1 MVLFLG
7 CLGVYCVFGSLV
19 SIAGVAIVDIL
30 PGFHL
35 LGRDSGVFNSTTT
48 LGCLLLFSSFSLY
61 FLLLS
66 SPSQPSLPHY
76 PSPSRH
82 SLHQLHII
90 CPRFGFRNQSRAPI
104 RSHSFTSSTAKNT
117 TAFLFIYLHSTV
129 YYYPSSIHL
138 STSTTT
144 QTANTTQVLPPPLL
158 QPLHRNSPHLHP
170 LLPLHAPLHR
180 PIPLLPLHPRLPT
193 LLLQPR

>member
-1 MVLFLG
+1 MFLVLWFR
-7 CLGVYCVFGSLV
+7 SLELRLLI
-19 SIAGVAIVDIL
+19 SS
-30 PGFHL
+30 PGFTSWDAIPEFL
-35 LGRDSGVFNSTTT
+35 YSTTT

-66 SPSQPSLPHY
+66 SPFQPSLPHY